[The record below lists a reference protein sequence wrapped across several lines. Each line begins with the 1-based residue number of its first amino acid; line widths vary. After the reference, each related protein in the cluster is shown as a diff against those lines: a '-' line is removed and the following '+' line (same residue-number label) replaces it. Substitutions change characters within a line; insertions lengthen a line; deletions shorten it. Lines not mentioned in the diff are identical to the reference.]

1 MSYPTSI
8 KEYFDPDG
16 GINTILVKKNRPRPN
31 VPPPPNPCMGATD
44 SVDLKVSYRG
54 SDWGE
59 GISSAIEVNGEIWNI
74 DHGENLLGRWGGVG
88 FSVGGYNFV
97 TTFEG
102 RDGRATL
109 SVEPHH
115 NTDYVIVKII
125 PDSGDMEGN
134 RLLGVIGGGQI
145 KYDQFT
151 TVAEF
156 CLKPTLKP
164 PISCIG
170 ASDRIMFGSQP
181 MEQSVEQTFAPTA
194 MVESPSGLTE
204 MIYNVTMDGT
214 NYGVIDF
221 VQTPNPM
228 FGRAGLSFEELPGGY
243 GDCILKIQGGN
254 IGDNHRFKL
263 EPVES
268 RGGNNIFN
276 IFLEIGELDAPR
288 PEFPTV
294 EHNQET
300 GVVEFCFAVMGKCDL
315 APDYL
320 SFSHYDREAD
330 EEPGWGTVFPLVYN
344 VTLNGVDFGEIN
356 FKNSEGEPYL
366 TELGVYTI
374 AYIPH
379 NWGRA
384 ALGLAGGPVGVPAHI
399 ILDPVDAVRSN
410 INYPD
415 MNRTVEYDHATKRVE
430 FCLTRDEC
438 SGASENLV
446 INMQKL
452 YDDGD
457 ALTDFYYAVEV
468 EGITINANHSKNLLV
483 WDGNTDF
490 FGDGPNPLEL
500 SVGSDSY
507 NSKVNLSV
515 VSNDR
520 GGIVKIKLT
529 PPGNTPPSN
538 FIGVDNI
545 SNPTVKVDEN
555 GVITACLIIYQP
567 R

>member
-1 MSYPTSI
+1 MSYPVSL
-8 KEYFDPDG
+8 KEFYSTHNRV
-16 GINTILVKKNRPRPN
+16 NTLLVKKNNRRET
-31 VPPPPNPCMGATD
+31 PPPIFNPCNGATD
-44 SVDLKVSYRG
+44 TVMLSLQYRG
-54 SDWGE
+54 SDWGT
-59 GISSAIEVNGEIWNI
+59 GISYAIEVDGVVYN
-74 DHGENLLGRWGGVG
+74 ENFWDRWFHRYDPNWEEPFEFNVG
-88 FSVGGYNFV
+88 SYRFQTIMGIGN
-97 TTFEG
+97 TG
-102 RDGRATL
+102 ATL
-109 SVEPHH
+109 RVLPHD
-115 NTDYVIVKII
+115 NDDYIKVKLI
-125 PDSGDMEGN
+125 PDPNANNN
-134 RLLGVIGGGQI
+134 RLLGVSGGGLVE
-145 KYDQFT
+145 YNMET
-151 TVAEF
+151 TAAEF
-156 CLKPTLKP
+156 CMKPAMKP

-170 ASDRIMFGSQP
+170 ASDRFVFGSQP
-181 MEQSVEQTFAPTA
+181 MGSTFAAPA

-214 NYGVIDF
+214 DYGVIDF

-228 FGRAGLSFEELPGGY
+228 FGNVGLSFEELPGGY
-243 GDCILKIQGGN
+243 GECILKIQGGN

-268 RGGNNIFN
+268 RGGNNIFD
-276 IFLEIGELDAPR
+276 IYLDSGEMGMPM

-320 SFSHYDREAD
+320 SFSHYDWEVD
-330 EEPGWGTVFPLVYN
+330 GEPEWGAVFPLVYN

-366 TELGVYTI
+366 TELGAYTI
-374 AYIPH
+374 AYAPDR
-379 NWGRA
+379 WGRGT
-384 ALGLAGGPVGVPAHI
+384 LGLAGGPVGVPAHI
-399 ILDPVDAVRSN
+399 ILDPVDAVSSN
-410 INYPD
+410 INNPD

-430 FCLTRDEC
+430 FCLTRHEC
-438 SGASENLV
+438 SGATENLV

-457 ALTDFYYAVEV
+457 AFTDFYYAVEV
-468 EGITINANHSKNLLV
+468 DGITINANHSKNLLV
-483 WDGNTDF
+483 WDGSPDF
-490 FGDGPNPLEL
+490 FGNGPSPLEL

-507 NSKVNLSV
+507 NSKVNVSV
-515 VSNDR
+515 VSNRR

-538 FIGVDNI
+538 FIGVDNM

>member
-74 DHGENLLGRWGGVG
+74 DHGENLLERWGGVE

-181 MEQSVEQTFAPTA
+181 MEQSVEQTFVPTA
-194 MVESPSGLTE
+194 MVDSPSGLTE

-228 FGRAGLSFEELPGGY
+228 FGNVGLSFSEIPGSSGV
-243 GDCILKIQGGN
+243 CILKIQGGRV
-254 IGDNHRFKL
+254 GDNHRFKL

-268 RGGNNIFN
+268 RGGNNIFD
-276 IFLEIGELDAPR
+276 IYLDSGGMGMPM

-294 EHNQET
+294 EHNQDT
-300 GVVEFCFAVMGKCDL
+300 GVVEFC
-315 APDYL
+315 
-320 SFSHYDREAD
+320 
-330 EEPGWGTVFPLVYN
+330 
-344 VTLNGVDFGEIN
+344 
-356 FKNSEGEPYL
+356 
-366 TELGVYTI
+366 
-374 AYIPH
+374 
-379 NWGRA
+379 
-384 ALGLAGGPVGVPAHI
+384 
-399 ILDPVDAVRSN
+399 
-410 INYPD
+410 
-415 MNRTVEYDHATKRVE
+415 
-430 FCLTRDEC
+430 LTRHEC
-438 SGASENLV
+438 SGATED
-446 INMQKL
+446 IFIKMEKI
-452 YDDGD
+452 YDNGEVF
-457 ALTDFYYAVEV
+457 TDFNYAVEV
-468 EGITINANHSKNLLV
+468 EGIVINADHSQNLLDWRG
-483 WDGNTDF
+483 WDKRFGN
-490 FGDGPNPLEL
+490 GENPHKL
-500 SVGSDSY
+500 SV
-507 NSKVNLSV
+507 NSNGDNSTVHITVDNYHREGV
-515 VSNDR
+515 
-520 GGIVKIKLT
+520 VKIKLIP
-529 PPGNTPPSN
+529 PPGGQSN
-538 FIGVDNI
+538 PFISVDTQ
-545 SNPTVKVDEN
+545 SNPTLAVDEN
-555 GVITACLIIYQP
+555 GVITGCVIIYRP
-567 R
+567 G